1 MKVKEKILV
10 EKEVSKQRLVC
21 PASLGNYCYNHSN
34 EVGAHFSIKS
44 VSAWGEHVVER
55 PLTEQE
61 IVDFAYLSYAERK
74 RKYPD
79 YSTIGDGWLTKAIK
93 EYHEAR
99 LTGTEA
105 DPTLI
110 SEPLKASSSSGCP
123 CNRPVLECNC

>member
-10 EKEVSKQRLVC
+10 EKQVSKRTLRC
-21 PASLGNYCYNHSN
+21 PASLGDTCYQHGYLF
-34 EVGAHFSIKS
+34 GAHFNIES
-44 VSAWGEHVVER
+44 VSVWGEHVVER

-61 IVDFAYLSYAERK
+61 IVDFAYLNYAERK
-74 RKYPD
+74 GKYPD
-79 YSTIGDGWLTKAIK
+79 YSTIGDGWITKAIK

-99 LTGTEA
+99 LTGTKA

>member
-10 EKEVSKQRLVC
+10 EKQVSKRTLTC
-21 PASLGNYCYNHSN
+21 PASLGYTCYQHGHLF
-34 EVGAHFSIKS
+34 GAHFNTES
-44 VSAWGEHVVER
+44 VSVWGEHVVER

-61 IVDFAYLSYAERK
+61 IVDFAYLNYAERK
-74 RKYPD
+74 GKYPD
-79 YSTIGDGWLTKAIK
+79 YSTIGDGWLSKAIK
-93 EYHEAR
+93 EYHEAK